1 MKICKKIVSQVAI
14 TVFAAVQLISSW
26 IAGAAI
32 LPETSTSPEQPE
44 TDITAATPETSITS
58 VGSSAVPNATDT
70 PASVQTAQSTT
81 FPHTIT
87 TSNLSAASRQPATVT
102 QSVPGRTT
110 VPTTRRTAA
119 PTAGITIR
127 PTTTTYRT
135 TTTTTTAASRPSASA
150 PDTAVDYRQAILQL
164 VNQERTQRGLSALV
178 LDEAISRAAQIR
190 ATEIIENFS
199 HTRPNGSSFSTVLD
213 EVGVKAG
220 RRAENIAAGQ
230 RSPEAVMQSWMNS
243 EGHRAN
249 ILNPNLKK
257 LGVGYAEGGRYRT
270 NWVQLFTN

>member
-1 MKICKKIVSQVAI
+1 MKICKKIASQVAI

-32 LPETSTSPEQPE
+32 LPEISTPPEQPE
-44 TDITAATPETSITS
+44 TGITAATPETPTTPA
-58 VGSSAVPNATDT
+58 GSSAVTTVTDGL
-70 PASVQTAQSTT
+70 AAVQTAQSTT

-87 TSNLSAASRQPATVT
+87 TSDQSDISYPPATVT
-102 QSVPGRTT
+102 QSGAGHTT
-110 VPTTRRTAA
+110 APTTRRTAA
-119 PTAGITIR
+119 PTTSIAVR

-135 TTTTTTAASRPSASA
+135 TTTTAPRPSASS
-150 PDTAVDYRQAILQL
+150 PDTAADYRQAILRL

-178 LDEAISRAAQIR
+178 LDETISRAAQIR

-199 HTRPNGSSFSTVLD
+199 HTRPNGSSFSTALD
-213 EVGVKAG
+213 EAGVKAG

-257 LGVGYAEGGRYRT
+257 LGVGYAEGGRYHT
-270 NWVQLFTN
+270 NWVQLFTG